1 MDEFVYTTDR
11 TYTRV
16 QLTNMELLLLK
27 VLGYRMAPPTIKQFL
42 SLFMSIQSVCATTEN
57 LALVSKNP
65 LKCQPSYGFSFKLC
79 SLTMFFNYVL

>member
-27 VLGYRMAPPTIKQFL
+27 VLGYRMAPPTINQFL
-42 SLFMSIQSVCATTEN
+42 SLFVSIQSVCATTEN

-65 LKCQPSYGFSFKLC
+65 LKCQPSFGFSFKLC
-79 SLTMFFNYVL
+79 SLITF